1 MSFQNIRQLAKGT
14 ATITVEGVSEE
25 VKLLTVRQ
33 RETYDGMVN
42 EGFGTV
48 RTNLGR
54 NSQQEAN
61 MNIKKVTEASNRADH
76 YLIQCSYPEEEIT
89 EESIDE
95 LYSIYP
101 VLVKELKRV
110 NGIIDTDDEAVIN
123 ALQNK
128 TENEIKKQ

>member
-1 MSFQNIRQLAKGT
+1 MSFQNIKELAKGT

-48 RTNLGR
+48 R
-54 NSQQEAN
+54 
-61 MNIKKVTEASNRADH
+61 VTEASNRADH
-76 YLIQCSYPEEEIT
+76 YLIQCSYPQEDIT

-128 TENEIKKQ
+128 TENDLKKQ